1 MRGAFRAFETATR
14 MSVFA
19 DSASATN
26 RLSAGSRCSCWRIVL
41 LLGILHADAL
51 MGGSVLAELLGE
63 GGTDDVKGRREQ
75 EPERGHAEHP
85 REHRRSERLTELGPA
100 PLAIEIGKVPSTK
113 AKLVIKIA
121 PGACA
126 AYYGLNHSNTAHY
139 IPDFTMASVFVTL

>member
-26 RLSAGSRCSCWRIVL
+26 RLSAGSGCSSWRIVL
-41 LLGILHADAL
+41 LLGILRADAL
-51 MGGSVLAELLGE
+51 SVLAELLGE
-63 GGTDDVKGRREQ
+63 GGTDDAKGRREQ

>member
-26 RLSAGSRCSCWRIVL
+26 RLSAGVQL
-41 LLGILHADAL
+41 LAHRSPARQAACGPAH
-51 MGGSVLAELLGE
+51 GSSVLAELLEE
-63 GGTDDVKGRREQ
+63 GRTDAVEGRREQ

-85 REHRRSERLTELGPA
+85 SEHRRSERLTELGPA